1 MSENSHVVE
10 LDVYVER
17 DGVDA
22 YVGAVELPLR
32 DQQKWREIEGNLV
45 RGQVVEVNRESVG
58 RALLGVTDEDER
70 ALDALP
76 GKLEEAAEE
85 HARQWLIAH
94 GYEVATDAHRPP
106 TDVGWSSWREG
117 AVSSILSQ
125 HRNGYV
131 GTREAARSIESIL
144 LWPKGADL

>member
-32 DQQKWREIEGNLV
+32 DQEKWREIEGNLV

-58 RALLGVTDEDER
+58 RALLGVTDEDEK
-70 ALDALP
+70 ALDELP
-76 GKLEEAAEE
+76 EKLEEAAEE
-85 HARQWLIAH
+85 HARRWLVEKGAI
-94 GYEVATDAHRPP
+94 GRGRMFP
-106 TDVGWSSWREG
+106 SSWRREVIWYVLG
-117 AVSSILSQ
+117 DYANDAMTAGEAVE
-125 HRNGYV
+125 
-131 GTREAARSIESIL
+131 TIESIL

>member
-32 DQQKWREIEGNLV
+32 DQEKWREIEGNLV
-45 RGQVVEVNRESVG
+45 RGQVVEVTRETVG
-58 RALLGVTDEDER
+58 RALLGLTDEDER
-70 ALDALP
+70 ALNALP
-76 GKLEEAAEE
+76 GKLAEAAEE
-85 HARQWLIAH
+85 HARAWMEERGLAVHEIPFGH
-94 GYEVATDAHRPP
+94 G
-106 TDVGWSSWREG
+106 SWRRA
-117 AVSSILSQ
+117 AVAMILAEHRTLQVSIDWTIDQ
-125 HRNGYV
+125 
-131 GTREAARSIESIL
+131 IESIL

>member
-32 DQQKWREIEGNLV
+32 DQEKWREIEGNLV

-85 HARQWLIAH
+85 HARNWLIDRGMA
-94 GYEVATDAHRPP
+94 DRPRD
-106 TDVGWSSWREG
+106 TSWR
-117 AVSSILSQ
+117 
-125 HRNGYV
+125 
-131 GTREAARSIESIL
+131 REAVAVLLEDYKQGLASSKWVIAAIESIL